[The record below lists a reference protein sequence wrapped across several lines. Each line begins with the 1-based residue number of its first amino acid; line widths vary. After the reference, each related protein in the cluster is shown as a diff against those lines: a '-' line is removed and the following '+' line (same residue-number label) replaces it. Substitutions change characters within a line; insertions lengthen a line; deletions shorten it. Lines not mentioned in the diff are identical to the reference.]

1 MIKLTN
7 FNIFISMKT
16 SILTLIVATAIALTS
31 CGGATEST
39 VPTADSTQTVDTVCA
54 DTICVD
60 SVYIDS
66 LAM

>member
-16 SILTLIVATAIALTS
+16 LILTLIVATAIALTS

-39 VPTADSTQTVDTVCA
+39 VPTADSTQTVDTVCT
-54 DTICVD
+54 DTICID

-66 LAM
+66 LAK

>member
-1 MIKLTN
+1 LVELTS

-16 SILTLIVATAIALTS
+16 LILTLIVAAAIALTS

-39 VPTADSTQTVDTVCA
+39 VSTADSTQTVDTVCV
-54 DTICVD
+54 DTICSD

-66 LAM
+66 LAN

>member
-1 MIKLTN
+1 
-7 FNIFISMKT
+7 MKT

-39 VPTADSTQTVDTVCA
+39 VSTADSTQTADTVCA